1 MTDPQQPRPVPPP
14 AGYPAPPVPPAPYP
28 QPPFGQPPY
37 PQQPSAQPVPQAPP
51 GAFAGP
57 AGGYAAPYPAA
68 APAAGGA
75 ALGRIALI
83 LALLATVVLT
93 VVGTVLAAQIGHGAG
108 SGVSI
113 TDLERQFAAEDLSAF
128 TPVRQIVLW
137 WEITAW
143 AASALG
149 IWALVQGI
157 VAIARRR
164 GRGSGIAAVI
174 IAALG
179 PFVFFLAAYLA
190 LVVSLGLATVT
201 G

>member
-14 AGYPAPPVPPAPYP
+14 GYTAPPAAPGGYAAPPVPQPETQTSYP
-28 QPPFGQPPY
+28 QP
-37 PQQPSAQPVPQAPP
+37 PQAPP

-57 AGGYAAPYPAA
+57 AGGYAAPFP
-68 APAAGGA
+68 APAARRGGA
-75 ALGRIALI
+75 AIGRVALI
-83 LALLATVVLT
+83 LALVATVLLT
-93 VVGTVLAAQIGHGAG
+93 VLNAVLAWQIGYGAG
-108 SGVSI
+108 SG
-113 TDLERQFAAEDLSAF
+113 TTLPELEKQLAAEDLSAF
-128 TPVRQIVLW
+128 TPVRELVLW

-143 AASALG
+143 VASGLG

-179 PFVFFLAAYLA
+179 PFVFFFVAYVVLAIA
-190 LVVSLGLATVT
+190 LGVAATT
-201 G
+201 R